1 MGQVTMAVERIPG
14 TEDLPLPTYATSG
27 SAGLDL
33 YAALEQEE
41 LKLPPGHRALIP
53 TGIKL
58 AIPPGYEGQVRARS
72 GSAWKRGLGMVNS
85 PGTIDS
91 DFRGEVQIILINWSD
106 EEQVIRRGDR
116 IAQLII
122 APVARVD
129 LVEEAQLDLT
139 ERGGGGLGHTG
150 I

>member
-1 MGQVTMAVERIPG
+1 MSQVTVAVERIPG
-14 TEDLPLPTYATSG
+14 TEDLPLPAYATAG

-33 YAALEQEE
+33 YAALEHED

-58 AIPPGYEGQVRARS
+58 AIPPGYEGQVRPRS
-72 GSAWKRGLGMVNS
+72 GTAWKRGLGMVNS

-91 DFRGEVQIILINWSD
+91 DFRGEVQVILINWSD
-106 EEQVIRRGDR
+106 EDQVIRRGDR
-116 IAQLII
+116 IAQLVI

-129 LVEEAQLDLT
+129 MVEETHLDLT
-139 ERGGGGLGHTG
+139 ERGDGGFGHTG